1 MESKRL
7 ELKMRIVYLVSYGAI
22 ATFLPFLTVYLQAK
36 GLDYGEIG
44 ILLAIFSITG
54 VIVQPFWGYLTDK
67 YLDKQKTILILMLGS
82 SVAAL
87 AFSISY
93 TFLALLLSIILFL
106 TFQSPIMPVLDAYS
120 YEIIDDHRSILYG
133 RLRVMGSLGY
143 ALSALG
149 MGLVVNTLGVTPIF
163 FFYTGLI
170 LLAAALTLQIRHH
183 GETVYEKLN
192 MSDVGRLMK
201 DNRFLMYVL
210 ALGVMNIAI
219 GSTNSY
225 LPILVLETGGQ
236 LGHIGLISFM
246 IAMSELPFFFF
257 GDSFIRKYGV
267 LNIFGIGMLVYAG
280 MYLGD
285 SFLRNYTA
293 VLFVQLFQGI
303 AFSFFII
310 AGLHYLNSIVAP
322 NMKTTAMTIYGAVTG
337 VGHFTGNA
345 AGGFLLENATV
356 FLLFRIL
363 SFVAVAAFVFVL
375 LLKRTDRRQHA
386 AMNAERE
393 KIT

>member
-7 ELKMRIVYLVSYGAI
+7 ELKMRIVYLVAFGAL

-44 ILLAIFSITG
+44 ILLAVFSITG
-54 VIVQPFWGYLTDK
+54 VIVQPIWGYLTDK

-82 SVAAL
+82 AVAAL
-87 AFSISY
+87 AFSISF

-106 TFQSPIMPVLDAYS
+106 SLHSPIVPVLDAYS
-120 YEIIDDHRSILYG
+120 YEIIEDHKTILYG

-149 MGLVVNTLGVTPIF
+149 MGLVVDRMGVTPIF
-163 FFYTGLI
+163 YFYTGFILI
-170 LLAAALTLQIRHH
+170 AAAFTLRIRHQ
-183 GETVYEKLN
+183 GKSTYEKLR
-192 MSDVGRLMK
+192 MADVGRLMK
-201 DNRFLMYVL
+201 DSRFLVYIL
-210 ALGVMNIAI
+210 ALGIMNIAI

-267 LNIFGIGMLVYAG
+267 LNIFGIGMVVYAG
-280 MYLGD
+280 MYFTD
-285 SFLRNYTA
+285 SFLTNYVA
-293 VLFVQLFQGI
+293 VLFVQLFQGV

-310 AGLHYLNSIVAP
+310 AGLHYLNSIVAQ
-322 NMKTTAMTIYGAVTG
+322 NMKTTAMTLYGAVTG

-363 SFVAVAAFVFVL
+363 AFVALIAFVFVL
-375 LLKRTDRRQHA
+375 ILKRTDRKQHTILDQQEE
-386 AMNAERE
+386 NLS
-393 KIT
+393 